1 MLPRNN
7 NIGRAWV
14 SGILAVFLA
23 HLAWFGAI
31 VADARFGGLMP
42 LVVLLLLVV
51 LNIAGVA
58 AFMIARRAARLGL
71 LLALT
76 MAPLTAALGTA
87 ANLLFGAAGV
97 RVDISGFYDNAG
109 LFSSLLLYGAFVSA
123 AGGVIGTW
131 LRGKSAA
138 ETPAPVSAP
147 PASNENLPAMIVEP
161 APASDELPQI
171 RSD

>member
-1 MLPRNN
+1 LLPRNN
-7 NIGRAWV
+7 NIGRAWI
-14 SGILAVFLA
+14 SGVLAVFLA

-31 VADARFGGLMP
+31 VADARLGGLMP

-58 AFMIARRAARLGL
+58 GFMIARRESRLGL
-71 LLALT
+71 PLALT

-97 RVDISGFYDNAG
+97 RVDISGFYNSAG
-109 LFSSLLLYGAFVSA
+109 LFTSLLLYGVIVSA
-123 AGGVIGTW
+123 VGGALGMWT
-131 LRGKSAA
+131 RRKSDA
-138 ETPAPVSAP
+138 EIPAPVSIP
-147 PASNENLPAMIVEP
+147 PASNETLPAMIVEP